1 MSLTP
6 TTETDEPVLTSPAST
21 VLDPEPDEVE
31 YPERQWIAQSIAH
44 GEAVLQAAAA
54 LRQHFDDRQ
63 HVLVAMELAVYYQRG
78 NDQAWLQPDVQVV
91 FGVNSENRSSFRVWE
106 EGKPPDFV
114 LEVAS
119 PSTAQNDAEYKAQE
133 YARIGVLEY
142 WRLDPQGGLM
152 ASPLEGYEAQGGRY
166 DRMQPVARSEGGRHL
181 RSRVLG
187 LELRSQRQAGA
198 TVVVF
203 RDPVT
208 GEEFD
213 GALAAAER
221 RRRAAE
227 DRASAEAERASA
239 EAERASAEAKR
250 ANAEA
255 KGRRAAEDRATA
267 EARARREAEDRASA
281 AGDRVRELEKQLRNL
296 ASHSAPPEREP

>member
-1 MSLTP
+1 MSLAP

-21 VLDPEPDEVE
+21 APGPGPGAVE

-44 GEAVLQAAAA
+44 GEAVLQATAA

-91 FGVNSENRSSFRVWE
+91 FGVNSENRSSFRIWE

-119 PSTAQNDAEYKAQE
+119 PSTANNDAEYKAQE

-142 WRLDPQGGLM
+142 WRLDPEGGLM
-152 ASPLEGYEAQGGRY
+152 ASPLEGYEVQGGRY
-166 DRMQPVARSEGGRHL
+166 DRMQPVAHSEGGRHL

-198 TVVVF
+198 TVLVF

-227 DRASAEAERASA
+227 DRASAEA
-239 EAERASAEAKR
+239 KR

-255 KGRRAAEDRATA
+255 KGRRAAEDRASA
-267 EARARREAEDRASA
+267 EASARRKAEDRASA
-281 AGDRVRELEKQLRNL
+281 AGERVRELEKQLRNL
-296 ASHSAPPEREP
+296 ASHSAPQERAP